1 MADDKPASVRNFPV
15 QANGAEMLRLAI
27 MFLQDDGIDVCAPVH
42 DAVVIEGPLERQE
55 EIVSRAQ
62 KLMRRASEIILPNLP
77 LESDVKVVQYPNR
90 FYDEDRGKT
99 FWEELM
105 KELKSVET
113 LARAGNKDTLI
124 RQ

>member
-27 MFLQDDGIDVCAPVH
+27 MSLQDDGIDVCAPVH

-105 KELKSVET
+105 KELNSVET

>member
-42 DAVVIEGPLERQE
+42 DAVVIERPLERQE